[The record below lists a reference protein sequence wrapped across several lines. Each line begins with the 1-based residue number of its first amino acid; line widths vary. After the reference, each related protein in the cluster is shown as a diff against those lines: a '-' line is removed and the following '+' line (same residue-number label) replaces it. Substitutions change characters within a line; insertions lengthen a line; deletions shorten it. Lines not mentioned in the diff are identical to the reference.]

1 MNQAMGI
8 LREYLEM
15 RHRGISASQAVDFLR
30 PKVETLNGSERAEL
44 VREIRE
50 FEEQRSGAGTA
61 MPKPA
66 RGATT
71 FLNPE
76 AIAAMTNAQVT
87 VPAAGRIKPLRVS
100 AAASPSPADTNPTP
114 MFTQNGAPAPATV
127 ACPNCGKRNRDGELF
142 CLACGYVLRQD
153 GSAFDTVR
161 LSDPSAPAG
170 DYFPPNGTILLV
182 ERGSNLQFKIRPADV
197 PHDIV
202 IGRADHTVA
211 PDIDLSTVAGD
222 KFSVSRMHLSIRH
235 NKVTNTIAA
244 TDMGSTNGTY
254 INGQRLYPQE
264 LRTLRHGDELRL
276 GNLVFNIYFIQ

>member
-8 LREYLEM
+8 LREYLEL

-61 MPKPA
+61 TPKPA

-76 AIAAMTNAQVT
+76 AVAAMTNVQAT
-87 VPAAGRIKPLRVS
+87 APAAGRIKPLRTAS
-100 AAASPSPADTNPTP
+100 ASPSPTDTNPAP
-114 MFTQNGAPAPATV
+114 MFAPNSAPAPATV
-127 ACPNCGKRNRDGELF
+127 ACPNCGRRNRDGELF

-161 LSDPSAPAG
+161 LSDPNAPAG
-170 DYFPPNGTILLV
+170 DYFPPNGTIMLV
-182 ERGSNLQFKIRPADV
+182 QRGSNLQFKIRPADV
-197 PHDIV
+197 AHDIV

-211 PDIDLSTVAGD
+211 PDIDLSAAVGD
-222 KFSVSRMHLSIRH
+222 KLSISRMHLSIRH
-235 NKVTNTIAA
+235 NKITNTIAA
-244 TDMGSTNGTY
+244 TDMGSANGSY

-264 LRTLRHGDELRL
+264 IRTLRHGDELRL